1 MRQDKEDSVP
11 VLNAVVESG
20 NESIIQ
26 SSRLG
31 REVLRELE
39 VLQES
44 EPVKFVLQE
53 HILDADDEEEG
64 DESIASESQLA
75 LMMGDSSANSSLDRA
90 SSVNSDDEIELMID
104 EVVDKHIT
112 ELRKD
117 IRRLLNRVKQHT

>member
-1 MRQDKEDSVP
+1 MIEEKEDSVP

-39 VLQES
+39 VLQQS
-44 EPVKFVLQE
+44 EPVKFVLHE
-53 HILDADDEEEG
+53 HVLDAGDEEEG
-64 DESIASESQLA
+64 DESASQESQLT
-75 LMMGDSSANSSLDRA
+75 LMMGDSETINSASD
-90 SSVNSDDEIELMID
+90 NSDDEIELMID

>member
-1 MRQDKEDSVP
+1 MREEKEDSVP

-39 VLQES
+39 VLQQS

-53 HILDADDEEEG
+53 HVLEADEEEEE
-64 DESIASESQLA
+64 ESQSTSESQLH
-75 LMMGDSSANSSLDRA
+75 LMIGDQEAFNLA
-90 SSVNSDDEIELMID
+90 SDNSDDEIELMID
-104 EVVDKHIT
+104 EVVDRHIT

>member
-1 MRQDKEDSVP
+1 MIEEQEDSVP

-39 VLQES
+39 VLQQS
-44 EPVKFVLQE
+44 EPVKFVLQDHVLE
-53 HILDADDEEEG
+53 ADEEEEG
-64 DESIASESQLA
+64 DEAPSSESQLH
-75 LMMGDSSANSSLDRA
+75 LMIGDSEAFNLATNNSE
-90 SSVNSDDEIELMID
+90 DEIELMID
-104 EVVDKHIT
+104 EVVDRHIT